1 MSNNPFHDLADQY
14 DILTESLR
22 TLGDQWG
29 TGTLSVGAVV
39 EDEPKDEPKDQ
50 PSQSKDTPKK

>member
-14 DILTESLR
+14 DVLTGQLR

-39 EDEPKDEPKDQ
+39 EDEPKDQ